1 MNVKRRRQVAAC
13 VIALTAMLAAGCSSD
28 SGVDDAAQTSTPSTS
43 STGAPTA
50 SGTATPSGSPS
61 PAATGS
67 SQPSPSSSATSTSKP
82 KPSPSGSLADDGLPI
97 VVIEQPEAGASVN
110 IPVQISGTVVAFEAV
125 LRYEILDSKGKLFTN
140 GPAYADAGA
149 PDRGRWQ
156 VEVELPI
163 GSYTVVAF
171 VLSPKDGKRI
181 ASDRVKFRAG

>member
-1 MNVKRRRQVAAC
+1 MA
-13 VIALTAMLAAGCSSD
+13 
-28 SGVDDAAQTSTPSTS
+28 
-43 STGAPTA
+43 
-50 SGTATPSGSPS
+50 

-67 SQPSPSSSATSTSKP
+67 SQLEPVEQRDEHLSSRSHPRPARS
-82 KPSPSGSLADDGLPI
+82 ADDGLPI

>member
-1 MNVKRRRQVAAC
+1 MADPERQTRAHYRHFLAIPTRWMDNDAYGHVNNVVYLRWVQDVA
-13 VIALTAMLAAGCSSD
+13 TAHWRA
-28 SGVDDAAQTSTPSTS
+28 
-43 STGAPTA
+43 
-50 SGTATPSGSPS
+50 
-61 PAATGS
+61 AATADQQARYAWVAHRHEIDYKAPLVFRPEPVPIDVWVSRLGNS
-67 SQPSPSSSATSTSKP
+67 S
-82 KPSPSGSLADDGLPI
+82 
-97 VVIEQPEAGASVN
+97 
-110 IPVQISGTVVAFEAV
+110 FE

-156 VEVELPI
+156 VEGELPI